1 MGSRA
6 RRSNRVVSSVL
17 LLTGLSACATTVVDS
32 TATTTSTSTTTTTVA
47 PTGTS
52 ELLTALLERIRGLSE
67 IVVETGGQAAR
78 DRLAEIEDLWERAR
92 PAVTATQE
100 SLVED
105 FERMIALCRLAV
117 ERRRPAEADKAY
129 AFLTPLVAAVS
140 TASS

>member
-6 RRSNRVVSSVL
+6 HRSNRVVSSVL
-17 LLTGLSACATTVVDS
+17 LLTGLSACATTVVDT